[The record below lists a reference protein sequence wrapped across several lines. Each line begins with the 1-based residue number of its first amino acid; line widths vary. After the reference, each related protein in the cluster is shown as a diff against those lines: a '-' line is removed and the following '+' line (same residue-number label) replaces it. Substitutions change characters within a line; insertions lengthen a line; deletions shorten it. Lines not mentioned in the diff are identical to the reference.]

1 MSLASAALGKVQ
13 TETRPRGPAIVAT
26 TDAVSY
32 EVVGPPD
39 APVVVVLGGISA
51 SRHVTRSERDNRP
64 GWWEEFVGAGKPIDT
79 NSHRVLSIDYLTPRR
94 KERPLSTHDQARA
107 LLSALDAAEIGDVC
121 AVVGASYG
129 GMVALAFGAIAPSRA
144 AQLVVIGA
152 AHESAPI
159 ATAIRLL
166 QRRIVA
172 FGILC
177 GSSDEALVLARG
189 LALSTYTTAEEFA
202 LRFASP
208 DSVDPAERCRS
219 IGEYLRASGERFAGT
234 FTPQRFLALAESI
247 DLHHVNPADV
257 RVPTTLIAVREDALV
272 PVSQARELAASL
284 GAPCRLVEISSLHG
298 HDTFLNAPD
307 LIAPHVSSALTSA
320 GLLQ

>member
-1 MSLASAALGKVQ
+1 VSFASSALQ
-13 TETRPRGPAIVAT
+13 SAPERRQHRSAIVETAES
-26 TDAVSY
+26 VSY
-32 EVVGPPD
+32 ELVGPPD

-51 SRHVTRSERDNRP
+51 SRHVTRSEHDTRP
-64 GWWEEFVGAGKPIDT
+64 GWWEDIVGAGKAIDT
-79 NSHRVLSIDYLTPRR
+79 DCHRVLSIDYLTPRQR
-94 KERPLSTHDQARA
+94 GHPLSTHDQARA
-107 LLSALDAAEIGDVC
+107 LIRALDAAEIESVR

-129 GMVALAFGAIAPSRA
+129 GMVALAFGSIAPSRA
-144 AQLVVIGA
+144 AQLVVIAA

-189 LALSTYTTAEEFA
+189 VALSTYTTAEEFA
-202 LRFASP
+202 LRFSFS
-208 DSVDPAERCRS
+208 DSSDPGERCRS

-247 DLHHVNPADV
+247 DLHHVPPADV

-272 PVSQARELAASL
+272 PLSQARELAASL
-284 GAPCRLVEISSLHG
+284 GAPCALVEISSLHG

-307 LIAPHVSSALTSA
+307 VIAQHITSALTSA
-320 GLLQ
+320 GSLQ

>member
-1 MSLASAALGKVQ
+1 MSFGSSVLQRAPERRQ
-13 TETRPRGPAIVAT
+13 HRPAVVAT
-26 TDAVSY
+26 TESVSY
-32 EVVGPPD
+32 ELVGPAD

-51 SRHVTRSERDNRP
+51 SRHVTGSEHDTRR
-64 GWWEEFVGAGKPIDT
+64 GWWEEIVGPGRTIDT
-79 NSHRVLSIDYLTPRR
+79 DCHRVLSIDYLTPRQR
-94 KERPLSTHDQARA
+94 GQPVTTHDQARA
-107 LLSALDAAEIGDVC
+107 LARALDAAEIDSVS

-144 AQLVVIGA
+144 DRLVVIAA

-177 GSSDEALVLARG
+177 GSAEEALVLARG
-189 LALSTYTTAEEFA
+189 VALSTYTSAEEFA
-202 LRFASP
+202 LRFS
-208 DSVDPAERCRS
+208 SSGSSDPAERCRS
-219 IGEYLRASGERFAGT
+219 IGDYLRASGERFAGT
-234 FTPQRFLALAESI
+234 FSPQRFLALAESI
-247 DLHHVNPADV
+247 DLHRVTPAEV
-257 RVPTTLIAVREDALV
+257 RVPTTLIAVLEDTLV

-298 HDTFLNAPD
+298 HDTFLNAPEV
-307 LIAPHVSSALTSA
+307 IAPHVASALT
-320 GLLQ
+320 LLSSVQ